1 MVSRIDAINITAR
14 DHESLGAFW
23 QQLLALQEDPDN
35 PNNPGDPVTV
45 FLTEPVAVNFVFQPA
60 DEGKEF
66 TPRIH
71 FDLNPVGSTRD
82 EEVERLKGLG
92 ATVVADRRRE
102 NGSGYVTMSDVD
114 GNEFCVQ
121 RSPEEVAAAGH

>member
-1 MVSRIDAINITAR
+1 MPSKIDAINITAR

-23 QQLLALQEDPDN
+23 QSLLGLQEDPND

-45 FLTEPVAVNFVFQPA
+45 YLTEPLAIRVYIQPV

-66 TPRIH
+66 SPRIH
-71 FDLNPVGSTRD
+71 LDLTPVDTTRD
-82 EEVERLKGLG
+82 AEVARLEELG
-92 ATVVADRRRE
+92 ATIVADRRRE
-102 NGSGYVTMSDVD
+102 NGTGYVTMSDVD

-121 RSPEEVAAAGH
+121 RSAEEVAANGH

>member
-1 MVSRIDAINITAR
+1 MPSKIDAINITAR

-23 QQLLALQEDPDN
+23 QSLLGLHEDPND

-45 FLTEPVAVNFVFQPA
+45 YLTEPVAIRIYIQPV

-66 TPRIH
+66 AQRIH
-71 FDLNPVGSTRD
+71 LDLTPVDTTRD
-82 EEVERLKGLG
+82 AEVARLEELG
-92 ATVVADRRRE
+92 ATIVADRRRE
-102 NGSGYVTMSDVD
+102 NGTGYVTMSDVD

-121 RSPEEVAAAGH
+121 RSAEEVAANGH

>member
-1 MVSRIDAINITAR
+1 MLVTPPMAIRVVI
-14 DHESLGAFW
+14 
-23 QQLLALQEDPDN
+23 Q
-35 PNNPGDPVTV
+35 PV
-45 FLTEPVAVNFVFQPA
+45 

-71 FDLNPVGSTRD
+71 FDLTPVDTTRD
-82 EEVERLKGLG
+82 AEVERLQKLG

-102 NGSGYVTMSDVD
+102 NGSGYVTMSDID

-121 RSPEEVAAAGH
+121 RSPEEVAAAG

>member
-1 MVSRIDAINITAR
+1 MASQIDAINITAR

-23 QQLLALQEDPDN
+23 QALLDLKEDPND

-45 FLTEPVAVNFVFQPA
+45 YLTEPVTIRVYIQPV
-60 DEGKEF
+60 DDGKEF
-66 TPRIH
+66 APRMH
-71 FDLNPVGSTRD
+71 LDLSPVGTTRD
-82 EEVERLKGLG
+82 AEVERLMELG

-102 NGSGYVTMSDVD
+102 NGSGYVSMSDVD

-121 RSPEEVAAAGH
+121 RSAEEVAASGR